1 MSDFA
6 QLELLTFIA
15 RKQLGIQA
23 TLNTI
28 IEELAQMTDDA
39 SHLAADVQA
48 ENDALTAIEAEIAN
62 LKSQPAAAPLD
73 FTGLDAVVA
82 RLKGDA
88 PAAPASDPNAPAA
101 PADSAPTDTPP
112 AA

>member
-6 QLELLTFIA
+6 QLELLAFIA
-15 RKQLGIQA
+15 RKQLAIQA
-23 TLNTI
+23 SLNTI
-28 IEELAQMTDDA
+28 LEELAQMTDDA

-48 ENDALTAIEAEIAN
+48 ENDALTAIEAEIAA
-62 LKSQPAAAPLD
+62 LKAQPAAAPLD
-73 FTGLDAVVA
+73 FTGLDAVVS

-88 PAAPASDPNAPAA
+88 PAAPV
-101 PADSAPTDTPP
+101 DSAPTDQPP